1 VSGTSDGEPRESA
14 GTGTLV
20 TLEGGEGGGKSTQAH
35 LLGTWL
41 EEKGYQVVV
50 AREPGTTQ
58 VGEAVRRLLLEEAPD
73 HLAAEAELALYV
85 AARAQLVTELVRPSL
100 EAGKVVVLDRYGD
113 SSVAYQGYGRG
124 LGPDRVREMN
134 RWATGGIEPDLTILV
149 DVAPEVE
156 TDRLE
161 GRPRDRLERAG
172 RSFHERVREGYL
184 ELAGKEPGRFFVV
197 DAGRPIDE
205 IQGVIRERVGRLLT
219 RRRRPRKES

>member
-1 VSGTSDGEPRESA
+1 MASPNARSLPPEA
-14 GTGTLV
+14 GILI
-20 TLEGGEGGGKSTQAH
+20 TLEGGEGGGKSTQAE

-41 EEKGYQVVV
+41 GEEGYEVLI
-50 AREPGTTQ
+50 ARDPGTTA
-58 VGEAVRRLLLEEAPD
+58 VGESVRRILLEEAPD
-73 HLAAEAELALYV
+73 HLAPEAELALYV
-85 AARAQLVTELVRPSL
+85 AARAQLVAELLRPAL
-100 EAGKVVVLDRYGD
+100 EVGKVVVLDRYGD

-149 DVAPEVE
+149 DVAPDVE
-156 TDRLE
+156 TDRLG

-184 ELAGKEPGRFFVV
+184 ELAGKEPGRFLVV

-205 IQGVIRERVGRLLT
+205 IQGVIRERVEPLLA
-219 RRRRPRKES
+219 RRRRPRKEP

>member
-1 VSGTSDGEPRESA
+1 
-14 GTGTLV
+14 
-20 TLEGGEGGGKSTQAH
+20 
-35 LLGTWL
+35 
-41 EEKGYQVVV
+41 V
-50 AREPGTTQ
+50 A
-58 VGEAVRRLLLEEAPD
+58 
-73 HLAAEAELALYV
+73 
-85 AARAQLVTELVRPSL
+85 ELVRPSL

-184 ELAGKEPGRFFVV
+184 ELAGKEPGRFLVV

>member
-1 VSGTSDGEPRESA
+1 MSA
-14 GTGTLV
+14 ALRGTLV
-20 TLEGGEGGGKSTQAH
+20 TFEGGEGGGKSTQTQ

-41 EEKGYQVVV
+41 EEKGYQAVV

-73 HLAAEAELALYV
+73 HLTAEAELLLYV
-85 AARAQLVTELVRPSL
+85 AARAQLVAELLRPSL
-100 EAGKVVVLDRYGD
+100 EAGKVVLLDRYGD

-124 LGPDRVREMN
+124 LEPEYVRELN
-134 RWATGGIEPDLTILV
+134 RWATGGIEPDLTVLM

-205 IQGVIRERVGRLLT
+205 IQGVIRERVEMLLT
-219 RRRRPRKES
+219 RRRRPRKEP

>member
-1 VSGTSDGEPRESA
+1 MSRRGSGV
-14 GTGTLV
+14 LV
-20 TLEGGEGGGKSTQAH
+20 TFEGGEGGGKSTQAE

-41 EEKGYQVVV
+41 DQQGYQVVV

-58 VGEAVRRLLLEEAPD
+58 VGEMVRRILLEEAPD

-85 AARAQLVTELVRPSL
+85 AARAQLVAEVVRPAL
-100 EAGKVVVLDRYGD
+100 AAGRVVLLDRFGD
-113 SSVAYQGYGRG
+113 SSVAYQGYGRE

-156 TDRLE
+156 SDRFA

-172 RSFHERVREGYL
+172 RSFHHRVREGYR
-184 ELAGKEPGRFFVV
+184 ELAGKEPDRFFVV

-205 IQGVIRERVGRLLT
+205 IQGAIRERVEKLLA
-219 RRRRPRKES
+219 R

>member
-1 VSGTSDGEPRESA
+1 MTRA
-14 GTGTLV
+14 LRGTLI
-20 TLEGGEGGGKSTQAH
+20 TFEGGEGGGKSTQAD

-41 EEKGYQVVV
+41 GEKGYQAVI

-85 AARAQLVTELVRPSL
+85 AARAQLVAELVRPSL
-100 EAGKVVVLDRYGD
+100 VAGKVVVLDRYGD
-113 SSVAYQGYGRG
+113 SSIAYQGYGRG
-124 LGPDRVREMN
+124 LVPEQVRKLN
-134 RWATGGIEPDLTILV
+134 RWATGGLEPDLTILM

-184 ELAGKEPGRFFVV
+184 ELAGKEPGRFVVV

-205 IQGVIRERVGRLLT
+205 IQGVIRERVEMLLA
-219 RRRRPRKES
+219 RRRRPRKEP

>member
-1 VSGTSDGEPRESA
+1 VSGTADGEPRESA
-14 GTGTLV
+14 GTGILV

-184 ELAGKEPGRFFVV
+184 ELAGKEPGRFLVV

>member
-1 VSGTSDGEPRESA
+1 MSA
-14 GTGTLV
+14 ALRGTLV
-20 TLEGGEGGGKSTQAH
+20 TFEGGEGGGKSTQTQ

-41 EEKGYQVVV
+41 EEKGYQSVV

-73 HLAAEAELALYV
+73 HLTAEAELLLYV
-85 AARAQLVTELVRPSL
+85 AARAQLVAELVRPSL

-113 SSVAYQGYGRG
+113 SSVAYQGYGRRLEPEYVRG
-124 LGPDRVREMN
+124 LN
-134 RWATGGIEPDLTILV
+134 RWATGGIEPDLTILM

-161 GRPRDRLERAG
+161 GRHRDRLERAG
-172 RSFHERVREGYL
+172 RTFHERVREGYL
-184 ELAGKEPGRFFVV
+184 ELAGKEPDRFFVV

-205 IQGVIRERVGRLLT
+205 IQGVIRERVEMLLT
-219 RRRRPRKES
+219 RRRRPRKEP

>member
-1 VSGTSDGEPRESA
+1 MSA
-14 GTGTLV
+14 ALRGTLV
-20 TLEGGEGGGKSTQAH
+20 TFEGGEGGGKSTQTQ

-41 EEKGYQVVV
+41 EEKGYQAVV

-73 HLAAEAELALYV
+73 HLTAEAELLLYV
-85 AARAQLVTELVRPSL
+85 AARAQLVAELLRPSL
-100 EAGKVVVLDRYGD
+100 EAGKVVLLDRYGD

-124 LGPDRVREMN
+124 LEPEYVRELN
-134 RWATGGIEPDLTILV
+134 RWATGGIEPDLTILM

-205 IQGVIRERVGRLLT
+205 IQRVIRERVEMLLT
-219 RRRRPRKES
+219 RRRRPRKEP